1 VAENPA
7 GCLTCDVKFHDQQCR
22 KPPAAAQI
30 RDQLTSEITIKTI
43 ATVVTASSRRFL
55 NCRGLLACLKF
66 VLSAQAVEWGQ
77 TFAGYRIERLLGRLG
92 TP

>member
-1 VAENPA
+1 MARTAIRTRDSGGRP
-7 GCLTCDVKFHDQQCR
+7 T
-22 KPPAAAQI
+22 PAAAQI

-55 NCRGLLACLKF
+55 NCPGLLACLKF

>member
-1 VAENPA
+1 M
-7 GCLTCDVKFHDQQCR
+7 
-22 KPPAAAQI
+22 
-30 RDQLTSEITIKTI
+30 
-43 ATVVTASSRRFL
+43 VTAGNRRFL